1 MSMFQSPVYKNTKP
15 GGSGRIRRKKIKTPS
30 ACVRACV
37 ARRIGGHDTTT
48 VFSFL
53 FSYYYA
59 PRQVVRVT
67 FLWNKLRTRVH
78 VAVLASHGMM
88 DPVCSETARPY
99 IRPSPMRMA
108 RHTVREMPTSSPR
121 SACKPAR
128 SGHLLLS
135 SASP

>member
-15 GGSGRIRRKKIKTPS
+15 GGSGRIRRKKIKTPP

-59 PRQVVRVT
+59 PWQVVRVT

-88 DPVCSETARPY
+88 EY
-99 IRPSPMRMA
+99 
-108 RHTVREMPTSSPR
+108 
-121 SACKPAR
+121 
-128 SGHLLLS
+128 
-135 SASP
+135 